1 MSEKRDEGSQELSA
15 LLARVADA
23 DYCYLTTTGRVSG
36 HPHEIEIWFGLRERT
51 VYLLSG
57 NRENSDWFK
66 NLQAQP
72 AVHVRIGKYSFQ
84 ASGRV
89 VSDAAEDKLAREVL
103 DGKYEEW
110 KPGQP
115 FSEWAQTALSVALDV
130 EGMG

>member
-1 MSEKRDEGSQELSA
+1 MDAA
-15 LLARVADA
+15 LRGAAD
-23 DYCYLTTTGRVSG
+23 DDFCYLTTRGRVSG

-72 AVHVRIGKYSFQ
+72 AVHVRIAKYTFQ
-84 ASGRV
+84 ASARIV
-89 VSDAAEDKLAREVL
+89 QDAAEDKAARELL

-115 FSEWAQTALSVALDV
+115 FSEWAQTALPVALDV
-130 EGMG
+130 EGMA

>member
-1 MSEKRDEGSQELSA
+1 MSEKRVEDPQELSA
-15 LLARVADA
+15 LLAGLADA

-36 HPHEIEIWFGLRERT
+36 QPHEIEIWFGLRERT

-57 NRENSDWFK
+57 NRESSDWVK

-72 AVHVRIGKYSFQ
+72 AVHVRIGKYTFQ
-84 ASGRV
+84 ASGHI
-89 VSDAAEDKLAREVL
+89 VSETNEDRAARELL

-115 FSEWAQTALSVALDV
+115 FSEWAQTALPVVLDV
-130 EGMG
+130 ESMA